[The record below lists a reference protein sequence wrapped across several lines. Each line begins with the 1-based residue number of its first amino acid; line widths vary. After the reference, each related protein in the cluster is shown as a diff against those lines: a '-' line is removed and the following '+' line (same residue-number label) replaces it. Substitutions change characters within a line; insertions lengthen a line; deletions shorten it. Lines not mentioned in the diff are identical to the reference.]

1 MLRFFRK
8 MRNTLIPES
17 RFGRYFFYALGE
29 ILLVVIGIL
38 IALQVNNW
46 NTHRKNHQ
54 LERVILQDMSDN
66 LMADVNDL
74 HYNIKKDSLIV
85 SGIGFLTEYIIS
97 KKPYN
102 DSLAEYFGSAA
113 GFTNFINNT
122 TALES
127 LRSLGF
133 GYISNKSLR
142 TAILKYYDHTVNNT
156 VRVESD
162 ILDHFQQ
169 NLVEPFMVKHF
180 YYSSMN
186 KPAIPVNYPSLCTSH
201 TYQSLLATKKEYLK
215 WDIRNFR
222 ECIREAMALNNSIQK
237 ELLIN

>member
-1 MLRFFRK
+1 MLKLFRNIRK
-8 MRNTLIPES
+8 KLLAEGKTKNYLK
-17 RFGRYFFYALGE
+17 YAIGE
-29 ILLVVIGIL
+29 IVLVVIGIL
-38 IALQVNNW
+38 IALQLNIW
-46 NTHRKNHQ
+46 NEHRKNHQ
-54 LERVILQDMSDN
+54 LERVILEDMSDN
-66 LMADVNDL
+66 LMADVSDL

-85 SGIGFLTEYIIS
+85 SRIGFLTEYIIS

-102 DSLAEYFGSAA
+102 DSLAEYFGSVA

-169 NLVEPFMVKHF
+169 NLVEPFMVNHF

-186 KPAIPVNYPSLCTSH
+186 KPAIPVNYQSLCTSH
-201 TYQSLLATKKEYLK
+201 TYQSLLATKKEYML
-215 WDIRNFR
+215 WDIRNSR
-222 ECIREAMALNNSIQK
+222 ECTKEAMTLNDLIQK
-237 ELLIN
+237 KLNRN